1 MSLKGLNIPAF
12 AVIILYPILLSLLTV
27 MYCSKFSVGAY
38 EITLLIVT
46 YYICNISVGVG
57 LHRLWSHGSYKTKK
71 WVEFLLSV
79 LSAATLQGPILAWVS
94 DHTEHHMYTD
104 TKKDPHSAKK
114 FKNRLVGFMW
124 SHMGWMLQMDS
135 GKKLS
140 RIAIARLGRNSVVM
154 WQFRNY
160 WKIAI
165 TMNTLVPFLLGYI
178 AGGNLQYAISSF
190 LFFGLGRA
198 LQQQATFCVNSI
210 VHCDIGTNKYYYGS
224 ARDIWWMFFLLLGE
238 NWHNF
243 HHAFAND
250 YRNGHKWYHA
260 DVHKWIIGLMAKIG
274 LATELVV
281 TSELR
286 IQAMSK
292 IVIGRFNRDKN
303 IKIKVAFIEKAT
315 RRIQLSAIEKLKT
328 AEKLAHDLRD
338 KLSNVSN
345 NSTYILN
352 YVENLK
358 LSVSTIEENFVLELY
373 NSYESLRKSALKL
386 NISAE
391 NCLRSI
397 A

>member
-1 MSLKGLNIPAF
+1 
-12 AVIILYPILLSLLTV
+12 
-27 MYCSKFSVGAY
+27 
-38 EITLLIVT
+38 
-46 YYICNISVGVG
+46 
-57 LHRLWSHGSYKTKK
+57 
-71 WVEFLLSV
+71 
-79 LSAATLQGPILAWVS
+79 
-94 DHTEHHMYTD
+94 
-104 TKKDPHSAKK
+104 
-114 FKNRLVGFMW
+114 
-124 SHMGWMLQMDS
+124 MGWMLQMDS

-303 IKIKVAFIEKAT
+303 IKIKVAFIEEAT

-358 LSVSTIEENFVLELY
+358 LSVSTIEENFILELY